1 MADADSTFVAMK
13 EQREIMNE
21 KAGQS
26 LLKGLGMLVDDTV
39 QWEGKVAV
47 EKFAETCQWEVT
59 ACQYTLMIHL
69 INISPYHYIFPF

>member
-1 MADADSTFVAMK
+1 
-13 EQREIMNE
+13 MNE

-47 EKFAETCQWEVT
+47 EKFAETCQWEVSPPSRHT
-59 ACQYTLMIHL
+59 QPPNIHT
-69 INISPYHYIFPF
+69 

>member
-1 MADADSTFVAMK
+1 MK
-13 EQREIMNE
+13 EQRDIMNE

-47 EKFAETCQWEVT
+47 EKFAETCQWEVNLS
-59 ACQYTLMIHL
+59 QYIYPLDIPTNALT
-69 INISPYHYIFPF
+69 